1 MIHGANLT
9 RIYTMK
15 EQQVDAIGFKFIQ
28 QSVFNWYKLALK
40 RRTTNLFR
48 LDLLA

>member
-1 MIHGANLT
+1 MGANLT
-9 RIYTMK
+9 RIYAMK
-15 EQQVDAIGFKFIQ
+15 EQQAGTISFKFIQ

-40 RRTTNLFR
+40 RRTTNQFR